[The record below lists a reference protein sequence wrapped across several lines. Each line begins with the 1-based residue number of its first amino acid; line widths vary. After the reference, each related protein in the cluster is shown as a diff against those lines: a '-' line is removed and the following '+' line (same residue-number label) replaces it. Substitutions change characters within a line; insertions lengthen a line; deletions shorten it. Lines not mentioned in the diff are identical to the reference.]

1 MCADVSAEVKV
12 ALDALAHSEKQ
23 LKVLTG
29 AVERARLA
37 YQLTR
42 DRVFE
47 NQGLPLEALQ
57 SMRMLED
64 TEKLMVRA
72 TARYNLAQLR
82 LLTVSGRTI
91 AVDVLW

>member
-1 MCADVSAEVKV
+1 M
-12 ALDALAHSEKQ
+12 
-23 LKVLTG
+23 
-29 AVERARLA
+29 
-37 YQLTR
+37 
-42 DRVFE
+42 FE

-91 AVDVLW
+91 AVDVLQ